1 MRVACLASG
10 RGSNFEALIQAQRRG
25 ETAGATVV
33 TLGVNRP
40 GCGAYHRAQKLGVPS
55 FLVDHQE
62 FDSKAAFEA
71 MLCEHLK
78 ASEAELIVLA
88 GFMRILSDHFLREIR
103 VPVVNLHPAL
113 LPAFPGLH
121 GIEEAFRAGVRLSG
135 CTTHFVTE
143 TVDDGPI
150 LMQGLVPI
158 FSQDRLDDFRDRMH
172 AMEHRILPATVAAIA
187 RGDLAWSKEGLVSK
201 PHFKPYLL
209 TAD

>member
-1 MRVACLASG
+1 
-10 RGSNFEALIQAQRRG
+10 
-25 ETAGATVV
+25 
-33 TLGVNRP
+33 
-40 GCGAYHRAQKLGVPS
+40 
-55 FLVDHQE
+55 
-62 FDSKAAFEA
+62 
-71 MLCEHLK
+71 
-78 ASEAELIVLA
+78 
-88 GFMRILSDHFLREIR
+88 
-103 VPVVNLHPAL
+103 VVNLHPAL

-158 FSQDRLDDFRDRMH
+158 FSADRLDDFRDRMH